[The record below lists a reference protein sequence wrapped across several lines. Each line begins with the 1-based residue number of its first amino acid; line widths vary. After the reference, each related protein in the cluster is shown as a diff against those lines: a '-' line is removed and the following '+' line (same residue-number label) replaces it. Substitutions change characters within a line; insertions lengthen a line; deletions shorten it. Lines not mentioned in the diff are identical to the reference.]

1 MFANAASK
9 LLDPLIRRLC
19 VLIGIAE
26 FLFIVVFL
34 KMEFCDGCVALAYSV
49 LETSDLVCGLGNLI
63 CEFRSVS
70 ILKLLLKV
78 GYIPLERG
86 NSFTVQCFLLLK
98 PVSYT
103 HLPAH
108 A

>member
-1 MFANAASK
+1 MVVSH
-9 LLDPLIRRLC
+9 LLT
-19 VLIGIAE
+19 
-26 FLFIVVFL
+26 
-34 KMEFCDGCVALAYSV
+34 V
-49 LETSDLVCGLGNLI
+49 LEPSDLVCDLGNLI

-98 PVSYT
+98 LINLRARLLFLLTHRSETDYPFVRQRFRLSFSRLEGRNVS
-103 HLPAH
+103 L
-108 A
+108 